1 MSHFRALLAGTT
13 AIVAAMTMNV
23 AEAKTPQDQL
33 VIGMNMVNLTS
44 LDPHNVNSYE
54 SYHVIAN
61 LYDTLVRN
69 DPQAPGKILP
79 LLAKSWNIL
88 PDGTIEFTLDD
99 KATFQSGRKI
109 TASDV
114 AYSLQRAV
122 KLGLLAKSY
131 YANWGYTA
139 DNVEQKF
146 RAKDDKTFVME
157 VAMPVAPSL
166 KLGALTRAYGAV
178 LDKEVIAGH
187 EKDGD
192 MGRAWLASNAA
203 GSGPFTLNRWNPND
217 IVVLNRFDGYWGGG
231 PKMKR
236 VLVRHLPES
245 QTERLQLEKGDL
257 DVGFQL
263 VSADIDGLSSNP
275 DIVIDRLVGSGF
287 YYLIM
292 STKDPEFAK
301 PEVRKA
307 LRYCIN
313 YKDIND
319 VVMKNYGK
327 SATTFV
333 PADVPGYIAD
343 IGNKYDP
350 EKCKQDLAAAGY
362 GDGFSKQLLSLNSTP
377 YADLATAIQQ
387 NLAVAGVKVDIQT
400 GNGDQTYG
408 PMRDRKFQLGVGRT
422 ASSAQT
428 DADGWIRT
436 HAYNPDNT
444 DGANLANLQ
453 AWRASFELPEVNKLV
468 DEASAITDN
477 EEKRIELYEQALK
490 LFEESG
496 PPIIPISQRVDPY
509 AKSARLKNYVGD
521 IGWMTRWDQVE
532 KQD

>member
-1 MSHFRALLAGTT
+1 
-13 AIVAAMTMNV
+13 
-23 AEAKTPQDQL
+23 
-33 VIGMNMVNLTS
+33 
-44 LDPHNVNSYE
+44 
-54 SYHVIAN
+54 
-61 LYDTLVRN
+61 
-69 DPQAPGKILP
+69 
-79 LLAKSWNIL
+79 
-88 PDGTIEFTLDD
+88 
-99 KATFQSGRKI
+99 
-109 TASDV
+109 
-114 AYSLQRAV
+114 
-122 KLGLLAKSY
+122 
-131 YANWGYTA
+131 
-139 DNVEQKF
+139 
-146 RAKDDKTFVME
+146 
-157 VAMPVAPSL
+157 
-166 KLGALTRAYGAV
+166 
-178 LDKEVIAGH
+178 
-187 EKDGD
+187 
-192 MGRAWLASNAA
+192 
-203 GSGPFTLNRWNPND
+203 
-217 IVVLNRFDGYWGGG
+217 
-231 PKMKR
+231 
-236 VLVRHLPES
+236 
-245 QTERLQLEKGDL
+245 
-257 DVGFQL
+257 
-263 VSADIDGLSSNP
+263 
-275 DIVIDRLVGSGF
+275 
-287 YYLIM
+287 M

-333 PADVPGYIAD
+333 PADIPGYIAD

-477 EEKRIELYEQALK
+477 EEKRVELYEQALK

>member
-1 MSHFRALLAGTT
+1 MPHFRACFIGAT
-13 AIVAAMTMNV
+13 AVVAALTINV
-23 AEAKTPQDQL
+23 AEAKTPKDQL
-33 VIGMNMVNLTS
+33 VIGMNMVNLTT
-44 LDPHNVNSYE
+44 LDPHNANSYE

-61 LYDTLVRN
+61 LYDTLIRS
-69 DPQAPGKILP
+69 DPNTPGKVIP
-79 LLAKSWNIL
+79 GLAKSWTVL
-88 PDGTIEFTLDD
+88 PDGTLEFVLDD

-109 TASDV
+109 TAADV
-114 AYSLQRAV
+114 AYSFQRAV
-122 KLGLLAKSY
+122 KLGLLARAY
-131 YANWGYTA
+131 YANWGYDA
-139 DNVEQKF
+139 ANVEQKF

-157 VAMPVAPSL
+157 VATPVAPSL
-166 KLGALTRAYGAV
+166 KLNALTRVYGAV
-178 LDKEVIAGH
+178 LDKEVIAKH

-192 MGRAWLASNAA
+192 MGRGWLASNAA

-217 IVVLNRFDGYWGGG
+217 IVVLTRFDAYWGGE

-263 VSADIDGLSSNP
+263 VSADIDGLAKNP
-275 DIVIDRLVGSGF
+275 AIVIDRLIGSGF

-301 PEVRKA
+301 PEVRQA

-319 VVMKNYGK
+319 VVMKNYGT
-327 SATTFV
+327 SATTFI
-333 PADVPGYIAD
+333 PADIPGYIPD
-343 IGNKYDP
+343 IGNVYDP
-350 EKCKQDLAAAGY
+350 AKCKQGLAAAGY

-377 YADLATAIQQ
+377 YADMATAIQQ
-387 NLAVAGVKVDIQT
+387 NLAVAGVKVDILT

-428 DADGWIRT
+428 DADGWLRT
-436 HAYNPDNT
+436 HVYNPDNK
-444 DGANLANLQ
+444 DDANLTNLQ
-453 AWRASFELPEVNKLV
+453 AWRASFELPEVNKLM
-468 DEASAITDN
+468 DEAQAITDN
-477 EEKRIELYEQALK
+477 EAKRVELYKQALK
-490 LFEESG
+490 LFEESA